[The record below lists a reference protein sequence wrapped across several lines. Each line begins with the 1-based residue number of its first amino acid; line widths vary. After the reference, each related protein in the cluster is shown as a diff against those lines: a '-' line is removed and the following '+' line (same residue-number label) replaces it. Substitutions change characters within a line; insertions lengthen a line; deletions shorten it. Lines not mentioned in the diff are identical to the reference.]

1 MLEATWEVEGLQRA
15 ILGRLL
21 VRFPGQAP
29 ALPPPL
35 CCVGLTPPPCPAPPS
50 PTPPGLWLA
59 PQMVGEALKGGR
71 LAAQVLSREGFNVIP
86 APGPCNPWSF
96 ITGKRR

>member
-1 MLEATWEVEGLQRA
+1 MLKATWKVEGLQRA
-15 ILGRLL
+15 ISGRLWL
-21 VRFPGQAP
+21 PFSGQAP
-29 ALPPPL
+29 ALPPRVPH
-35 CCVGLTPPPCPAPPS
+35 PWPAPF

-86 APGPCNPWSF
+86 APGTCNPWSF
-96 ITGKRR
+96 ITGKLRMLPGHPL